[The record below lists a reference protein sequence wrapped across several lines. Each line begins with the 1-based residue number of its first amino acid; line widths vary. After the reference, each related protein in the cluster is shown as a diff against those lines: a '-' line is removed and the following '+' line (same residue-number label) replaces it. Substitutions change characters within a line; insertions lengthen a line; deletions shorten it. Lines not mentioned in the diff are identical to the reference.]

1 MPTRG
6 TQQKPVPVCSLG
18 FRAYDILGTGS
29 GNGINDVTGN
39 GQSGSNESLVA
50 RPLARN
56 IYVPCLVGI
65 CVVGIY
71 VVLMMGH
78 VGTAGGAEHSLRAR
92 SWKDVTRSPAT
103 R

>member
-71 VVLMMGH
+71 VVLTNAPWQGFCGCEVH
-78 VGTAGGAEHSLRAR
+78 VVFFGG
-92 SWKDVTRSPAT
+92 
-103 R
+103 